1 MAVASEVL
9 NCSFCGKSQHSVS
22 KLIAG
27 PAVFICN
34 ECVALC
40 VDILDEEMNIGEVI
54 DKIAR
59 SQAVASEP
67 PQINDPDSLSDDE
80 LLAEVVRIHRS
91 HDKVDRTVSEVVQKL
106 RARGLSWSRIGEAL
120 GMTKQSAWERFSGED

>member
-1 MAVASEVL
+1 MAVAGDVMS
-9 NCSFCGKSQHSVS
+9 CSFCGKSQHSVS

-40 VDILDEEMNIGEVI
+40 VEILDEEMNIGEVI
-54 DKIAR
+54 DRAAR
-59 SQAVASEP
+59 SRAASSEP
-67 PQINDPDSLSDDE
+67 AQINDPDGLSDDD

-106 RARGLSWSRIGEAL
+106 RTRGVSWSRIGEAL

>member
-1 MAVASEVL
+1 VAVASEL
-9 NCSFCGKSQHSVS
+9 MSCSFCGKTQDTVS

-34 ECVALC
+34 ECVGLC
-40 VDILDEEMNIGEVI
+40 VEILDEELNLGEVI
-54 DKIAR
+54 DKIVKNRAA
-59 SQAVASEP
+59 SSEP
-67 PQINDPDSLSDDE
+67 PQIKDPDSLSDDD

-91 HDKVDRTVSEVVQKL
+91 HENVDRTVSEVVQKL
-106 RARGLSWSRIGEAL
+106 RTRGLSWSRIGESL

>member
-1 MAVASEVL
+1 MSVASQL
-9 NCSFCGKSQHSVS
+9 SSCSFCGKSQDTVS

-34 ECVALC
+34 ECVGLC
-40 VDILDEEMNIGEVI
+40 VEILDEELNIGEVI

-59 SQAVASEP
+59 SRGSSKEP
-67 PQINDPDSLSDDE
+67 PQINDPDSLSDED

-91 HDKVDRTVSEVVQKL
+91 HENVDRTVSEVVQKL
-106 RARGLSWSRIGEAL
+106 RIRGLSWSRIGEAL